1 MNIIENKK
9 KLAIIGNGTAGS
21 LSSAFFNRNTNW
33 EVEWYFDPNIKPQ
46 SVGEGSTIPLPF
58 SLYNDLDFQIND
70 LEKIEGTLK
79 RGVRKIDWNGNGDY
93 MSDFPL
99 SNAGLHFNAVKLQQY
114 TFNKLKSQINIIP
127 KHINDYNQVDCNYI
141 IDCSGKPSNY
151 TDYHQ
156 VESINL
162 NSAYVVACDWDYP
175 KFEYTLC
182 IARPY
187 GWVFGIPLQSR
198 CSIGYLF
205 NKDINT
211 LEEVKED
218 IQNIFLQYNLNPSNK
233 TQYLNF
239 NNYYKKKNFT
249 DRVAYNG
256 NSSFFLEP
264 MEATST
270 GMISTIN
277 HLVGEII
284 EEGKSIE
291 EQNNIYLNENQEIEG
306 MISLHYFA
314 GSKFQTKFWEIAK
327 LKAEKY
333 LTKFVNKP
341 KFLEIYNLS
350 KNYVNKNIQHVP
362 IGRHNIRVGQW
373 NITNYNNN
381 LIGLNLY
388 DKINKL
394 IWH

>member
-9 KLAIIGNGTAGS
+9 KLTIIGNGTAGS
-21 LSSAFFNRNTNW
+21 LSAADFSRNTDW
-33 EVEWYFDPNIKPQ
+33 EIEWYFDPNISPQ

-58 SLYNDLDFQIND
+58 SLYHDLDFQIND

-99 SNAGLHFNAVKLQQY
+99 NNAGLHFNAVKLQEFI
-114 TFNKLKSQINIIP
+114 FNKLKTKINIIP
-127 KHINDYNQVDCNYI
+127 KNISNYNQIDSSYI
-141 IDCSGKPSNY
+141 IDCSGKPNNY
-151 TDYHQ
+151 GDYYQ
-156 VESINL
+156 AESINL
-162 NSAYVVACDWDYP
+162 NSAYVVACSWDRP
-175 KFEYTLC
+175 EFEYTLC

-239 NNYYKKKNFT
+239 NNYFKKENFT

-256 NSSFFLEP
+256 NASFFLEP

-270 GMISTIN
+270 GMIATIN
-277 HLVGEII
+277 SLVKEYITNNKNLEDI
-284 EEGKSIE
+284 
-291 EQNNIYLNENQEIEG
+291 NNIYLNENFEVEG

-314 GSKFQTKFWEIAK
+314 GSKFKSKFWEVSQ
-327 LKAEKY
+327 LKAENYIKK
-333 LTKFVNKP
+333 LIKNP
-341 KFLEIYNLS
+341 KFIEIYNLS
-350 KNYVNKNIQHVP
+350 KNYTNQDIQHVP
-362 IGRHNIRVGQW
+362 IGRHNIRLGQW

-381 LIGLNLY
+381 LKGLNLY
-388 DKINKL
+388 NKIDKL